1 MDTYPIRSI
10 LIDGYE
16 LSVSVGTKKI
26 HISAKTFG
34 AYVMY
39 REALTILT
47 GQMKKPFHLI
57 TITILIII
65 KTVIMKYQFLVIITT
80 E

>member
-34 AYVMY
+34 AYVMN
-39 REALTILT
+39 RI
-47 GQMKKPFHLI
+47 GI
-57 TITILIII
+57 TNIHVQRSSNNSNWSDEKNRFI
-65 KTVIMKYQFLVIITT
+65 
-80 E
+80 